1 MGFRNISHVAIG
13 VSDMD
18 KALAFYRD
26 VLGLVVSHDDTEVF
40 GAIGDLPA
48 HTRRGVYLRWSE
60 GDDEAFI
67 VLDYHDRGVAP
78 DPKAFYAMGI
88 HHFGFWVDSA
98 DDIHARAL
106 KAGATV
112 LVPPT
117 ESDSLLF
124 GEKPGRTMRTCLLR
138 DPDGNILQFDQRVK

>member
-1 MGFRNISHVAIG
+1 MSIRNISHVAIG

-18 KALAFYRD
+18 KALPFYRD

-40 GAIGDLPA
+40 DAVGDLPA

-67 VLDYHDRGVAP
+67 VLDYHDRGQAP

-98 DDIHARAL
+98 DAIHARAL

-117 ESDSLLF
+117 DSDSLLF
-124 GEKPGRTMRTCLLR
+124 GEAPGRTMRTCLLR
-138 DPDGNILQFDQRVK
+138 DPDGNILQFDQRVN